1 VDTNTTWER
10 VLEKLTRSEEAEP
23 DRSLARTLH
32 QPTKLIGGTTN
43 GSQEAEKDAS
53 LANAAA

>member
-1 VDTNTTWER
+1 VDANTTWER

-43 GSQEAEKDAS
+43 GS
-53 LANAAA
+53 

>member
-1 VDTNTTWER
+1 M
-10 VLEKLTRSEEAEP
+10 LKKLAGPEEAEP

-43 GSQEAEKDAS
+43 GS
-53 LANAAA
+53 